1 MSQLT
6 DLFNNIANAI
16 RAKTGNSA
24 AIAAAEFPQA
34 IAGIEAPA
42 PVYVWGYISAPKNYT
57 PQSEVTIPA
66 LIGKKNAI
74 IQGYTSVYASGT
86 TAKCL
91 IYLDGYS
98 EQLSGQGSTG
108 NDSIW
113 ILLRQEASKSL
124 YDTKASNAIS
134 WNPTTGTMSVAS
146 NHGQIAFYPNSS
158 IFYVGW

>member
-42 PVYVWGYISAPKNYT
+42 PVYVQGYISSPKNYT
-57 PQSEVTIPA
+57 LQREITIPA

-74 IQGYTSVYASGT
+74 IQGYSGGYSGGITS
-86 TAKCL
+86 KCL

-98 EQLSGQGSTG
+98 QQITKLGQ
-108 NDSIW
+108 IW
-113 ILLRQEASKSL
+113 ISLRQGTNGDL
-124 YDTKASNAIS
+124 YTTEKTNAIS
-134 WNPTTGTMSVAS
+134 WNPETGTMTISPEQDEV
-146 NHGQIAFYPNSS
+146 AFYPNSS
-158 IFYVGW
+158 IQYLGW

>member
-42 PVYVWGYISAPKNYT
+42 PVYVQGYMRSPQNYT
-57 PQSEVTIPA
+57 LQSEITIPA

-74 IQGYTSVYASGT
+74 IQGYSGLWAGGITS
-86 TAKCL
+86 KCL

-98 EQLSGQGSTG
+98 EQITG
-108 NDSIW
+108 NGNIW
-113 ILLRQEASKSL
+113 ISLRQTSDGRLATTEQTTTTMW
-124 YDTKASNAIS
+124 D
-134 WNPTTGTMSVAS
+134 PTTGTMSIAP
-146 NHGQIAFYPNSS
+146 NQGKIAFYPNSS
-158 IFYVGW
+158 ILYLGW